1 MRASFAFAE
10 ASSYSVSEMN
20 DMSPA
25 RLKSF
30 GDVFAAWPGG
40 RNGLAAD
47 VGVSTEK
54 ARKWD
59 ERDFI
64 PCEYWHDII
73 VLAGKKSLPQITS
86 DALALLASKRRK

>member
-1 MRASFAFAE
+1 
-10 ASSYSVSEMN
+10 
-20 DMSPA
+20 MSPS
-25 RLKSF
+25 RLHSF
-30 GDVFAAWPGG
+30 GEIFAAWPGG

-47 VGVSTEK
+47 VRVSTEM
-54 ARKWD
+54 ARKWA

-73 VLAGKKSLPQITS
+73 VAAGKRSLPQITS